1 MGLPVHASTSKGKS
15 EKQSAYVLMTA
26 AYNEEAHIEK
36 TLESV
41 ISQTVRP
48 ERWVIVSDNSADRT
62 DEIVQ
67 NYANR
72 YDFIRFLRVSK
83 TAGHSFQS
91 KVVALHKGANLLEGV
106 AYDFIGNI
114 DADLSVEPFYF
125 EHLLN
130 HFQEDPR
137 LGLAAG
143 FVYEHDGRGFSSH
156 WSNSVSD
163 VGHAAQLVRRE
174 CYEALG
180 GYAVLR
186 YGGEDWYAQTC
197 ARMKGWRVEAI
208 PDLKIFHHR
217 HTGAGNRPLKNAF
230 RLGRMD
236 YAFGS
241 DPVFEVIKCLRRF
254 REKPYLI
261 ASMIRLAGFAWPYV
275 IQEARAVPDEFKT
288 FLRGQQRSRVST
300 LIGADRWIVAKQR
313 SKTA

>member
-1 MGLPVHASTSKGKS
+1 VQALTPKDRS
-15 EKQSAYVLMTA
+15 ETPKCAYVLMTA
-26 AYNEEAHIEK
+26 AYNEEARIEK
-36 TLESV
+36 TLQSV

-67 NYANR
+67 SYANR

-91 KVVALHKGANLLEGV
+91 KVVALRKGANLLEGA

-125 EHLLN
+125 EQLLN
-130 HFQEDPR
+130 QFRQDPD
-137 LGLAAG
+137 LGLAGG
-143 FVYEHDGRGFSSH
+143 FVYEDDGHGFSSH
-156 WSNSVSD
+156 WSNSVAD

-180 GYAVLR
+180 GYAVLK
-186 YGGEDWYAQTC
+186 YGGEDWYAQTW
-197 ARMKGWRVEAI
+197 ARMKGWRAEAI

-217 HTGAGNRPLKNAF
+217 QTGAGNRPLTNAF

-236 YAFGS
+236 YSFGS

-254 REKPYLI
+254 REKPYIL
-261 ASMIRLAGFAWPYV
+261 AGMTRLAGFAWPYV
-275 IQEARAVPDEFKT
+275 VQESRAVPEEFKA
-288 FLRGQQRSRVST
+288 FLRRQQRSRVST
-300 LIGADRWIVAKQR
+300 FVGADRWIVAKQR